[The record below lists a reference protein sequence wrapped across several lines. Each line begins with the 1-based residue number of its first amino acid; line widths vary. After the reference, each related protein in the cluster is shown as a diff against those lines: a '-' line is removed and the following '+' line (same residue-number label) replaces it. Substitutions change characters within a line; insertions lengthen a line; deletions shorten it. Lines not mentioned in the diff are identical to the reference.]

1 MRLVTEKFAGRCSC
15 GQSHTIDVKKII
27 IESNAAAELEQDLN
41 LDKYQYPVIICD
53 ENTFAAT
60 EDKLTCIYRTYSKIQ
75 LSSSGLHANN
85 DAIELIENQWDTD
98 TDVIL
103 AIGSGTIHDLSRY
116 IAKEKNIPF
125 ISVPTAASVDGFV
138 STVAAMT
145 WNGLKK
151 TFPAVSPIAVYADL
165 DIIKNAPYRLT
176 ASGVS
181 DLLGKFTALVDWK
194 ISNIITAEPICMSI
208 YEMEEEAVK
217 EVCGCIN
224 DLGQGKETA
233 YEKLMYAL
241 LLSGL
246 AMQMIGN
253 SRPASGAEHHIS
265 HLWEMEVINKH
276 VEALHGE
283 KVSVGLIHVLDKYD
297 QIKRAIQLNR
307 CEVVKNEGI
316 EAILLKNTFGKKG
329 LLEGIMEENTPDPL
343 AKVDENH
350 LRKVLPEI
358 AHVLE
363 SMPDKQ
369 VVLEWLKRAGSVTEM
384 KQVGLEEDI
393 LPLTLKLSPYVRNR
407 LTLMRLSKMLVLH

>member
-1 MRLVTEKFAGRCSC
+1 
-15 GQSHTIDVKKII
+15 
-27 IESNAAAELEQDLN
+27 
-41 LDKYQYPVIICD
+41 
-53 ENTFAAT
+53 
-60 EDKLTCIYRTYSKIQ
+60 
-75 LSSSGLHANN
+75 
-85 DAIELIENQWDTD
+85 
-98 TDVIL
+98 
-103 AIGSGTIHDLSRY
+103 
-116 IAKEKNIPF
+116 
-125 ISVPTAASVDGFV
+125 
-138 STVAAMT
+138 
-145 WNGLKK
+145 
-151 TFPAVSPIAVYADL
+151 
-165 DIIKNAPYRLT
+165 
-176 ASGVS
+176 
-181 DLLGKFTALVDWK
+181 
-194 ISNIITAEPICMSI
+194 
-208 YEMEEEAVK
+208 
-217 EVCGCIN
+217 
-224 DLGQGKETA
+224 
-233 YEKLMYAL
+233 YAL